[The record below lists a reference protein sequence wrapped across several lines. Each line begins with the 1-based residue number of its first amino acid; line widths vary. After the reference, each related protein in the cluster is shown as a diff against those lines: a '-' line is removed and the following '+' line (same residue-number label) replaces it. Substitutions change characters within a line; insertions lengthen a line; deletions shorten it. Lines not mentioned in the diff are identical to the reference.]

1 MDWKDDSDKPTD
13 FRPGESSLPVF
24 SWLSQTLYLP
34 MSWLSLAFGV
44 CSILARS
51 EILQITIRSE
61 ISMVVGGTIIV
72 LCSFAVVD
80 EIFMGG
86 GWVEKVVASNQ
97 HYSDQVQSLL
107 SALQPP
113 PTHSF
118 SPFYLFL
125 FLNPVFFLRKKR
137 NSNQVNFVKY
147 L

>member
-86 GWVEKVVASNQ
+86 GVEWRKWWLQISTILIRYN
-97 HYSDQVQSLL
+97 HCCLL
-107 SALQPP
+107 YNLPP
-113 PTHSF
+113 PIPFHHST
-118 SPFYLFL
+118 
-125 FLNPVFFLRKKR
+125 FFCFWIPSSSWGRRETVTKWIL
-137 NSNQVNFVKY
+137 
-147 L
+147 